1 MTLKVENT
9 YLFSRWQHIS
19 LRIVKNRPLTRPPEK
34 FWLMTCHFLFKICN
48 FNVSLPSL
56 FGRGQSKFMN
66 LCPILLALLSIKYV
80 QFNSPFFHWIIYH
93 CRGVRVRCQRRC
105 PCSTDNCACPFIY
118 NPVCG
123 RDGETYPNSCVAR
136 CR

>member
-34 FWLMTCHFLFKICN
+34 FWLMTCHFLFIICN

-56 FGRGQSKFMN
+56 FN
-66 LCPILLALLSIKYV
+66 LDTISILEFFLYQFLYCTKEISYYFLCNYV
-80 QFNSPFFHWIIYH
+80 FS
-93 CRGVRVRCQRRC
+93 
-105 PCSTDNCACPFIY
+105 
-118 NPVCG
+118 
-123 RDGETYPNSCVAR
+123 
-136 CR
+136 

>member
-34 FWLMTCHFLFKICN
+34 FWLMTCHFLFIICN

-56 FGRGQSKFMN
+56 FN
-66 LCPILLALLSIKYV
+66 LDTIYILDFFLISIFILHKGNFLLFSL
-80 QFNSPFFHWIIYH
+80 QL
-93 CRGVRVRCQRRC
+93 RV
-105 PCSTDNCACPFIY
+105 FIAY
-118 NPVCG
+118 F
-123 RDGETYPNSCVAR
+123 
-136 CR
+136 